1 MEIWDGKQIYEKE
14 FARLK
19 NDFTSIDKT
28 LKIVILLNKDDK
40 SSEFYA
46 KAIVREADKLNVK
59 CDVLP
64 LEQDEKIYLAV
75 TS

>member
-28 LKIVILLNKDDK
+28 LKKYENIYIITDSIYNNDGVNSLINALKIKDNKN
-40 SSEFYA
+40 
-46 KAIVREADKLNVK
+46 ITIINLGG
-59 CDVLP
+59 
-64 LEQDEKIYLAV
+64 
-75 TS
+75 